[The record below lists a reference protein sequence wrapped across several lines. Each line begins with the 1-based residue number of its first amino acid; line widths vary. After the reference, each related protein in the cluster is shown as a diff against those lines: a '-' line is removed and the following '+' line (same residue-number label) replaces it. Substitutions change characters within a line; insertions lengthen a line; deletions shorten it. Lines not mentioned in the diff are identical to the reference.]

1 MCTQVQSGEAPVLQL
16 PQEVPGAH
24 AAGEVQLALAV
35 DAEDVPG

>member
-1 MCTQVQSGEAPVLQL
+1 MESGEAPVLQF

-35 DAEDVPG
+35 DAEDVPGWIL